1 MRIGVISDVHA
12 NLEALEAVA
21 KVLQDSAIDRCVCLG
36 DIVGYGANP
45 NETIEIVR
53 RLTGAVVMG
62 NHDQGVL
69 GLTDTSSFNSHAQA
83 AILWTARQVSS
94 EHRDYLEKLP
104 YVIRDGRCVFVH
116 SSLDRPEEWG
126 YVFSS
131 WQAQVCLHY
140 AGAGQICLIG
150 HSHKPLVFD
159 ERAELLCSGGV
170 CKVSLDPGLKYL
182 INVGSVGQPRD
193 SDPRAAF
200 CIVDEDASTAEIV
213 RVDYDVAAAQRKIRD
228 AGLPP
233 FLADRLSRGA

>member
-21 KVLQDSAIDRCVCLG
+21 EVLRDSAIDRCVCLG

-53 RLTGAVVMG
+53 GLTEAVVIG

-69 GLTDTSSFNSHAQA
+69 GLADTSNFNSYAQA
-83 AILWTARQVSS
+83 AILWTARQISS
-94 EHRDYLEKLP
+94 ENRDYLEGLP
-104 YVIRDGRCVFVH
+104 YVIRDGRYAFVH

-140 AGAGQICLIG
+140 VGAGQICLIG
-150 HSHKPLVFD
+150 HSHRPLVFD
-159 ERAELLCSGGV
+159 EREELLCSGGV
-170 CKVSLDPGLKYL
+170 CNVSFDPSLKYL
-182 INVGSVGQPRD
+182 VNVGSVGQPRD
-193 SDPRAAF
+193 SDARAAF
-200 CIVDEDASTAEIV
+200 CILDEDESTVEIV
-213 RVDYDVAAAQRKIRD
+213 RVEYDIAAAQRKIRD